1 MLYRD
6 IYEDAFLDKFGKH
19 KEEISNLVL
28 DNSLKIDIE
37 AITVICQI
45 SLNYGEGN
53 PKGEKHEII
62 INKFEP
68 AYKQRFTIAHELGHI
83 ILGHKEISYK
93 LLNICQ
99 YQDTIERMNELSAN
113 KFAVELTMPKIL
125 VKEALINAMD
135 KLDYSADQRFDKD
148 DIKQLVNIAA
158 DKMSVST
165 QALNYRIKDLGLFV
179 DEH

>member
-6 IYEDAFLDKFGKH
+6 IYKDAFLDKFGKH

-45 SLNYGEGN
+45 SLNYSEGN

-93 LLNICQ
+93 FSNMGQ
-99 YQDTIERMNELSAN
+99 YKDTIERMNELSAN
-113 KFAVELTMPKIL
+113 KFAAELIMPETL
-125 VKEALINAMD
+125 VRKTLINTMNE
-135 KLDYSADQRFDKD
+135 LSYPIDQKFDKS
-148 DIKQLVNIAA
+148 DIERLV
-158 DKMSVST
+158 SVSANKLGVSAQT
-165 QALNYRIKDLGLFV
+165 LNYRIKNLKLFV